1 MRVSNLVRTK
11 LMIRLCLNC
20 NTERPITE
28 IFCEGTFNGHT
39 CGWDLSAVDITAPGA
54 AKLRRSEAPPPG
66 VPRCRNGHQASPG
79 DFICSVCGETMVE
92 PGAVPSPD
100 APEPG
105 PEQPQE
111 PVTETI
117 VDGWRLDDRIASPS
131 VVRERFVV
139 TRDSDGQSGILTLYA
154 PGSEPDQAI
163 YDLLAKLPRDH
174 VPELFATGRWQDRAY
189 DVAEEFGGGTLADFT
204 VDANDQAAIDKLL
217 DELARAIHALAEA
230 GLRHRDLRPS
240 VIFVRTR
247 EPLDLVIGGFGSARL
262 SEFDLD
268 IASPLET
275 TRYMAPEAIAGGV
288 AAASDWWSIGMI
300 LLEKITQGACFEG
313 INEQAFLIHVLTNG
327 VHLPLNLDAR
337 TNTLFRGLLAR
348 DRRQRWQW
356 KEVQAWLR
364 GEAVSA
370 PAAESAGETEGG
382 TWITLGAKQYRSAN
396 MFALAAAE
404 AANWDEAKS
413 LVLRGAVG
421 SWASEAG
428 FQAAVSAG
436 LRQILRME
444 NLQDDL
450 KLSISLKTLNPS
462 MPLIV
467 RGNIVTP
474 GWLLDHPADGYSLI
488 TGPAPDL
495 LRKIDPEDALWR
507 LKVRSETV
515 RRRLEQLEISV
526 DEDALRVHLLSTS
539 MARVAALWEERRKL
553 FPDTDHAGVAALTE
567 RRLSAEEDLLIL
579 LSATSNQFRSVAEVT
594 EEAKKEATTAGLG
607 HFSVERATD
616 LLARPRREIYQA
628 IDERIHNFARC
639 GLKAADEWADQ
650 FRLDRRMP
658 LGRALALLS
667 VPAESWKP
675 LPKQGYVSTILDF
688 FAKRISGGV
697 IRGPLTRM
705 LIGKSAAR
713 VDLTE
718 LGTARVPATEILDQ
732 LLGRTNRAVNIDAAA
747 FGTEEGV
754 ERRLRSLHS
763 RALLYKRD
771 TGIDGLY
778 MGFPFLIMRDNRPNA
793 KPRIAPV
800 LLWPVRVNPEVGN
813 RGHITLGY
821 GREKNPDTEIEH
833 VVINPA
839 LEGVVGVQEAKRW
852 QEAANELLTQ
862 ASLSVQAAMDTFSR
876 LARPAGNELTRLP
889 GKDVKIGSQERQ
901 LVPAAVLFHLE
912 FMGQA
917 VMKDLETL
925 RGVPPTATALEAALR
940 LNEQDAAPA
949 SPPKVAEVDR
959 YFTADS
965 DPSQEAAVLDAR
977 QAPGLVIA
985 GPPGTGKSQTIVNM
999 VADAIGSGK
1008 SLLVVC
1014 QKQAALDV
1022 VRKRLEKERLGDR
1035 FVMITDEHRDRGS
1048 IVNAV
1053 RSQVQALHSLP
1064 LGGMPGWKLSRERL
1078 AARIETLE
1086 AELDR
1091 RLTALHSEDDRTGLS
1106 YRALLGELLEIEE
1119 GRPKPIDAPELR
1131 PLLSGL
1137 HPTDVATIEENCG
1150 PLAKFW
1156 LPAKFEGNPLSSLK
1170 PFNPD
1175 RGTTAALTQ
1184 HLQALVVTEA
1194 KREQTDAETA
1204 DCLKLGDPAAF
1215 RSWLAEA
1222 DDLRSISDTVWAN
1235 LARLRPLFRNDG
1247 GGVSEAVRML
1257 DDLGQI
1263 DEQLTL
1269 LDGPSYKPNFSLK
1282 LTALNEEELRSAAEV
1297 ADRARPSTGRL
1308 QLINPLYWLR
1318 RRQALKI
1325 LSSMQLPRSADD
1337 IGSLYHAAKLEL
1349 ALREPRRE
1357 LHQHFNALF
1366 GKVPNLDLSPGK
1378 LADFAKSL
1386 RSFLGGLS
1394 GHNSI
1399 VDRCPSRSELDTAI
1413 ATGNTEELSLFFERG
1428 DQALVRHEA
1437 REQSRVALDRLKT
1450 HFDELWLG
1458 LRYSAVENGRSN
1470 VGAVALIVQALPML
1484 GNYQEFRLRSARL
1497 TEKERAIFAVLRSM
1511 EAELSKL
1518 PSGEL
1523 DACVRATIGREA
1535 RLEWKAS
1542 MEAAKPDVLFGGEE
1556 VEAKV
1561 KSLAEADAQI
1571 RNFNRELLV
1580 QGIDRTK
1587 VRASADW
1594 DPITRLTGPRA
1605 LRLREFIDRA
1615 APLGLFALR
1624 PVWLMTPDVAS
1635 RVLQPKAGL
1644 FDTVIFDEASQMP
1657 VEYALPSLFR
1667 SRLVV
1672 VSGDEKQMPPTS
1684 FFASRVENDEAAIFD
1699 GEEPEEGAT
1708 DEERDAFAE
1717 TWNRR
1722 EIKDCPDLLQLA
1734 RTVLRTC
1741 TLQVHYRSK
1750 YRELIGFSNASFYAN
1765 SLSVPVRHPEE
1776 TIRKIKP
1783 IELIRSDGMYKSQ
1796 TNQKEATDVVQY
1808 LSELW
1813 EDPSPPSV
1821 GVVTFNRKQA
1831 DAIEDA
1837 LEDRAESDAAFREA
1851 LMRERERTEQGEDMG
1866 FFVKNVENVQGD
1878 ERDIIVFSTTFGRNE
1893 HGSFRKSFGAL
1904 GHAGGERRL
1913 NVAVTRAREKVVIV
1927 TSMPISEI
1935 SDLLT
1940 RRSGPRVPRDYL
1952 QGYLE
1957 YARTVSEGLGE
1968 SGRTLLDRMV
1978 TEQQPS
1984 READHQ
1990 EDDGF
1995 TKSVNAF
2002 LNANGWE
2009 NTKARDGGAF
2019 GLDFAVT
2026 DPRTG
2031 LYAIGIECDAP
2042 RHWLLEKAR
2051 AREIWRPKVLSRAIP
2066 CVHRVSSYA
2075 WTHAGDAERLRLKNA
2090 IESALRE
2097 GGLQ

>member
-1 MRVSNLVRTK
+1 
-11 LMIRLCLNC
+11 MIRFCPNC
-20 NTERPITE
+20 HTERPVTE
-28 IFCEGTFNGHT
+28 IFCEGTFNGQT
-39 CGWDLSAVDITAPGA
+39 CGWDLSAVDIT
-54 AKLRRSEAPPPG
+54 PPG
-66 VPRCRNGHQASPG
+66 TLRQRPSENPPSGVPTCRNGHEGSPG
-79 DFICSVCGETMVE
+79 DFICGVCGEPIVESDDISPGIVE
-92 PGAVPSPD
+92 PETEHGDESEA
-100 APEPG
+100 
-105 PEQPQE
+105 
-111 PVTETI
+111 ETI
-117 VDGWRLDDRIASPS
+117 VDGWRLEDRIASPS
-131 VVRERFVV
+131 AVRERFVA
-139 TRDSDGQSGILTLYA
+139 TRESDGRRGILTLYA

-174 VPELFATGRWQDRAY
+174 VPELYAKGRWQDRAY
-189 DVAEEFGGGTLADFT
+189 DVAEEFSGGTLTDFT
-204 VDANDQAAIDKLL
+204 VDATDQTAFDKLV
-217 DELARAIHALAEA
+217 DELAQAVHALAEA

-240 VIFVRTR
+240 VIFVRSRT
-247 EPLDLVIGGFGSARL
+247 PLDLVIGGFGSAKL

-288 AAASDWWSIGMI
+288 APASDWWSMGII

-327 VHLPLNLDAR
+327 VHLPPDLDDR
-337 TNTLFRGLLAR
+337 TNNLLRGLLAR

-370 PAAESAGETEGG
+370 PAAESPGETEGG
-382 TWITLGAKQYRSAN
+382 TSISLGAKQYRSAN

-404 AANWDEAKS
+404 AANWDEAKA
-413 LVLRGAVG
+413 LVLRGAVA

-428 FQAAVSAG
+428 FEGAVSAG

-444 NLQDDL
+444 NLEDDL

-495 LRKIDPEDALWR
+495 LRKIDPEDWLWR

-515 RRRLEQLEISV
+515 RKRLDQLEISV

-579 LSATSNQFRSVAEVT
+579 LSATSNQFRSVAEVI

-607 HFSVERATD
+607 HFSVDRATD

-628 IDERIHNFARC
+628 IDERIQSFARC
-639 GLKAADEWADQ
+639 GLKEADEWADQ

-667 VPAESWKP
+667 VPAEAWKP

-697 IRGPLTRM
+697 LRGPLTRM

-713 VDLTE
+713 IDLTE
-718 LGTARVPATEILDQ
+718 LGTSRIPATQILDQ
-732 LLGRTNRAVNIDAAA
+732 LLGRTNRVVNIDPAA
-747 FGTEEGV
+747 FGADESL

-763 RALLYKRD
+763 HALLYKRD
-771 TGIDGLY
+771 TGIDGLH
-778 MGFPFLIMRDNRPNA
+778 MGFPFLIMRDSRPNA

-813 RGHITLGY
+813 RGHVTLGY

-839 LEGVVGVQEAKRW
+839 LEGMVGVQEAKRW
-852 QEAANELLTQ
+852 QDAANELLTQ
-862 ASLSVQAAMDTFSR
+862 ASLSVQAAMDAFSR
-876 LARPAGNELTRLP
+876 LARPTGNELAPLP
-889 GKDVKIGSQERQ
+889 GKDVKVGSQERQ
-901 LVPAAVLFHLE
+901 LVPAAVLFHLA

-917 VMKDLETL
+917 VMKDLQTL

-940 LNEQDAAPA
+940 LNEQEAVPA
-949 SPPKVAEVDR
+949 SSTKVAEVDR
-959 YFTADS
+959 FFTADS

-999 VADAIGSGK
+999 VADAIGTGK

-1022 VRKRLEKERLGDR
+1022 VRKRLEKERLADR
-1035 FVMITDEHRDRGS
+1035 FIMITDEHRDRGS
-1048 IVNAV
+1048 IINAV
-1053 RSQVQALHSLP
+1053 RSQVQALHNLP
-1064 LGGMPGWKLSRERL
+1064 LGGTPAWKRSRERL

-1091 RLTALHSEDDRTGLS
+1091 RSTALHSVDDRTGLS

-1119 GRPKPIDAPELR
+1119 GHPKPIEAPGLR

-1137 HPTDVATIEENCG
+1137 HPTDVVALEENCG
-1150 PLAKFW
+1150 PLAKIW

-1175 RGTTAALTQ
+1175 RGTTAAVAQ
-1184 HLQALVVTEA
+1184 HLQAFAETEA
-1194 KREQTDAETA
+1194 KRELTDAETT
-1204 DCLKLGDPAAF
+1204 DCLKLQDPLAF
-1215 RSWLAEA
+1215 QSWLAEA
-1222 DDLRSISDTVWAN
+1222 EDLRSISDTVWAN
-1235 LARLRPLFRNDG
+1235 LSRLRPLFRNDTG
-1247 GGVSEAVRML
+1247 GASQAVRML
-1257 DDLGQI
+1257 DDLRQI
-1263 DEQLTL
+1263 DEQLTS
-1269 LDGPSYKPNFSLK
+1269 LDGPSYKQNFSSK
-1282 LTALNEEELRSAAEV
+1282 LAVLSEDELQLVAQV
-1297 ADRARPSTGRL
+1297 ADRVRPPTSGL
-1308 QLINPLYWLR
+1308 QLVNPLYWLR
-1318 RRQALKI
+1318 RHQVFKTM
-1325 LSSMQLPRSADD
+1325 SSMQLPQSADA

-1357 LHQHFNALF
+1357 LHQHFMTLF

-1378 LADFAKSL
+1378 LADFSKSL
-1386 RSFLGGLS
+1386 HSFLNGLS

-1413 ATGNTEELSLFFERG
+1413 STGDTEELALFFERG
-1428 DQALVRHEA
+1428 DRALIRHET
-1437 REQSRVALDRLKT
+1437 REQSRVSLDRLRT
-1450 HFDELWLG
+1450 YFEELWLG
-1458 LRYSAVENGRSN
+1458 SRRSAIENGRSN
-1470 VGAVALIVQALPML
+1470 AGAVAQIVQALPML
-1484 GNYQEFRLRSARL
+1484 TNYQEFRLRSTRL
-1497 TEKERAIFAVLRSM
+1497 SDKERAIFATLRSM
-1511 EAELSKL
+1511 EPELSQL
-1518 PSGEL
+1518 PSDDL

-1535 RLEWKAS
+1535 RLELKAS
-1542 MEAAKPDVLFGGEE
+1542 IEAANPDVLFDGEE
-1556 VEAKV
+1556 VDARV

-1571 RNFNRELLV
+1571 RNYNRDLLV
-1580 QGIDRTK
+1580 QSINPSK
-1587 VRASADW
+1587 VRPTPEW

-1635 RVLQPKAGL
+1635 RVLQPRAGL

-1672 VSGDEKQMPPTS
+1672 VSGDEKQMPPTT
-1684 FFASRVENDEAAIFD
+1684 FFASKVENDEAAIFD

-1708 DEERDAFAE
+1708 EEERDAFAE

-1750 YRELIGFSNASFYAN
+1750 YRELISFSNAAFYAN

-1783 IELIRSDGMYKSQ
+1783 IEVFRSDGMYKSQ
-1796 TNQKEATDVVQY
+1796 TNLKEATDVVEY

-1813 EDPSPPSV
+1813 EDPSPPSL

-1837 LEDRAESDAAFREA
+1837 LEDRAENDSAFREA

-1893 HGSFRKSFGAL
+1893 HGAFRKSFGAL

-1957 YARTVSEGLGE
+1957 YARTVSEGPGDA
-1968 SGRTLLDRMV
+1968 GRTLLDRMV
-1978 TEQQPS
+1978 TEQRP
-1984 READHQ
+1984 RDEADRQ

-1995 TKSVNAF
+1995 TKSVKAF
-2002 LNANGWE
+2002 LDANGWE
-2009 NTKARDGGAF
+2009 HSKARDGGAF
-2019 GLDFAVT
+2019 SLDFAVT

-2031 LYAIGIECDAP
+2031 LYAIGIECDSP
-2042 RHWLLEKAR
+2042 QHRLLERAR
-2051 AREIWRPKVLSRAIP
+2051 AREIWRPKVLGRAIP
-2066 CVHRVSSYA
+2066 YIHRVSSYA
-2075 WTHAGDAERLRLKNA
+2075 WTHAGDAERLRLKRA
-2090 IESALRE
+2090 VESALRE
-2097 GGLQ
+2097 GELQ